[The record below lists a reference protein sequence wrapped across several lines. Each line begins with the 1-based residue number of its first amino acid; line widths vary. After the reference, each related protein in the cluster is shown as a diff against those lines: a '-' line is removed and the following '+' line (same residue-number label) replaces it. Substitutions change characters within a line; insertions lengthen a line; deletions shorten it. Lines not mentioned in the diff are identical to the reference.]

1 LAFSLASVRR
11 NKSLQE
17 QAYHA
22 LRTSI
27 LSGELAPGQ
36 RIVETQLAEQIQVSR
51 TPIREAIRQLQRDT
65 LVKADERGNLRV
77 TTISADDVVQLY
89 DCRMALERLSV
100 EGACQHATRPQLQA
114 MARLVS
120 QAEEAVNQQH
130 SVSMLELDYR
140 FHHHIAECSGNSW
153 LVGLLD
159 QVFDKMTLLRVQTT
173 RLDPQVLEIRCE
185 HRCIYEAIARG
196 SSSEPKES
204 AAAVAAIEAHL
215 IASKARVVEAVERIA
230 Q

>member
-1 LAFSLASVRR
+1 MFNHEFEEYAVLAFSLASVRR

-27 LSGELAPGQ
+27 K
-36 RIVETQLAEQIQVSR
+36 VSR

-65 LVKADERGNLRV
+65 LVTADDRGNLRV

-100 EGACQHATRPQLQA
+100 EGACQHATRHQLQA
-114 MARLVS
+114 MAELVS
-120 QAEEAVNQQH
+120 KAEEAVSQQH
-130 SVSMLELDYR
+130 SFSMLELDYQ
-140 FHHHIAECSGNSW
+140 FHHHIAECSGNPW

-159 QVFDKMTLLRVQTT
+159 QVFDKMTLLRTQTT

-185 HRCIYEAIARG
+185 HRFIYEAIARG
-196 SSSEPKES
+196 TRSAPKES
-204 AAAVAAIEAHL
+204 EAAVAAIETHL
-215 IASKARVVEAVERIA
+215 IASKARVVEAVKRIA
-230 Q
+230 QG